1 MSLNRRRNLS
11 RCSHFLLG
19 IARDDSAQLFESR
32 VIIPGA
38 AVSLTLYLAL
48 NYLLRLS

>member
-1 MSLNRRRNLS
+1 MSLNRRKYLS
-11 RCSHFLLG
+11 RCSFFLSG
-19 IARDDSAQLFESR
+19 IVRDDSAQLFESR

-48 NYLLRLS
+48 HFLLRLS